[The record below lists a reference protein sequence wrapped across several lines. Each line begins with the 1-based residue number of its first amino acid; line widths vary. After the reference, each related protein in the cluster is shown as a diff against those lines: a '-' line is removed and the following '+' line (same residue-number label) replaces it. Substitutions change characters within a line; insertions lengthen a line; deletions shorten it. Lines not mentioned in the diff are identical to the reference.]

1 MKKIIS
7 LITVVALVA
16 GIAIFGINS
25 AQATA
30 PTGTLTGTVITVNV
44 GELKAI
50 NAITVTDSTI
60 PEITDTNNIRIR
72 IPDGVNAHW
81 DVSDTTATLAGT
93 AAGKASAIV
102 SYLDSR
108 TLLIDVLTNF
118 VGSETLIIGGLSYIG
133 HTSTSVAAPLTW
145 ATNGGVG
152 TNYGT
157 GDANT
162 SITIANDAQ
171 DALTSVSAVPSNFIA
186 SATGVNYTVNFTV
199 PAGGVIPANG
209 RIVITFP
216 TGFIVTSAGAG
227 TLTDINGTVIA
238 TVSGQDVVL
247 TRSDGAT
254 NSLAGTKSVVIT
266 GITNHAIA
274 TTYTVTVTTR
284 TSAGNLLATAL
295 SSTFSVNPAAIANLT
310 CESSGQAGAVWL
322 RWTTPAGTPASY
334 EVRYQ
339 QGNSI
344 TYDSATVFAQS
355 WALPGAVGT
364 IQQQL
369 LTGLNP
375 NTQYTFA
382 MRAIGG
388 NSTISAVS
396 SPNPTCFAPASA
408 RPNPDA
414 VPPTSHITSPVANS
428 NVLAG
433 QPLTVRGTAIDAGG
447 SSVQRVEISFDGGVT
462 WNLSRI
468 VDNVQG
474 NLVWEFTW
482 QNPVVGARTIRTRAY
497 DWAGNIETAGDGI
510 AVNVV
515 TTLPAVAETPV
526 VAVPDLTLPHPVPT
540 TVVQMQ
546 ENLAVLQTKLISLLQ
561 QLLTVL
567 TAQLQASR

>member
-50 NAITVTDSTI
+50 NAITVTDHTI
-60 PEITDTNNIRIR
+60 AQITAANDIRIR
-72 IPDGVNAHW
+72 IPTGVNAEW
-81 DVSDTTATLAGT
+81 DVSDTTPILSGVTGKVYAT
-93 AAGKASAIV
+93 V
-102 SYLDSR
+102 SYPDPR
-108 TLLIDVLTNF
+108 TLLINVSANFASGEALTISDLNF
-118 VGSETLIIGGLSYIG
+118 VG
-133 HTSTSVAAPLTW
+133 HTSASVAAALTW
-145 ATNGGVG
+145 SIDGAGG
-152 TNYGT
+152 TYGI
-157 GDANT
+157 GNANT
-162 SITIANDAQ
+162 NITIADGAQ

-216 TGFIVTSAGAG
+216 AGFTVATDSVTSNIDGTMTVSVASPVITITRSGGSNAVAGARS
-227 TLTDINGTVIA
+227 LTVN
-238 TVSGQDVVL
+238 
-247 TRSDGAT
+247 
-254 NSLAGTKSVVIT
+254 N
-266 GITNHAIA
+266 ITNHAIA
-274 TTYTVTVTTR
+274 TTYTVTVATR
-284 TSAGNLLATAL
+284 TSDNLLATA
-295 SSTFSVNPAAIANLT
+295 SSSAFSVNPAAIANLT

-344 TYDSATVFAQS
+344 IYDSATVFAQS

-382 MRAIGG
+382 MKARGGG
-388 NSTISAVS
+388 NTISATH
-396 SPNPTCFAPASA
+396 SPTPTCFAPASA

-414 VPPTSHITSPVANS
+414 VPPTSRITSPVANS

-468 VDNVQG
+468 IDNVQG

-567 TAQLQASR
+567 MAELQASR